1 MSRPA
6 LVSAIHVPSGVEPFG
21 LRRECGTAPG
31 GATRPSRPL
40 RALHA
45 AGGSLAA
52 ERQKEVQAL
61 LMDETWFADVDAPLD
76 DGLDFDDCPSP
87 TLFLNDH
94 PAGFGDAVDTDEA
107 DAAAGGAAADA
118 AAAYSGEARAG
129 APTGQR
135 FAANSESTPRGHG
148 GLSRTR
154 IEGRMNLSPRESFER
169 GGKKKAS
176 RSQNGNA
183 SHDVPDALKGL
194 LNSKDLEDRLASAQA
209 HMRLM
214 IPSPNV
220 SSLELERPPSR
231 QRNLPMHLNSD
242 LSLELPSHVGLLS
255 PDVERKWAHYAS
267 TPRPQSRHKSPP
279 DAVFLDLPPE
289 PLQGDRD
296 PQPLAPDQYIEHD
309 VDDLSYTEQVAAASV
324 FAVPGEGGGAD
335 GGAGAAS
342 SVSAAAARE
351 GSAIMPPPPQLLS
364 TPYVIV
370 QSSASTNAP
379 IPARVAS
386 RVTVINPP
394 GGTQPVIG
402 PQPVI
407 IACCAGAALGSSS
420 PVFAGG
426 GMVGPSVGASS
437 GALPVD
443 LTGATPRVGAVLS
456 MSPPLGGAQVTSYQA
471 KVHQRTAQYGFVD
484 RASLLAAAASP
495 HGSVDALEGDFER
508 LEMME
513 PNISVAASWSGG
525 GTGAVASTS
534 LRGARSVEHAL
545 SGGGDGPPKVASLQS
560 WMERRAASRP
570 DSPSVLS
577 RPQSGQFR
585 ACSLA
590 GSPRGSAPP
599 TRQLRGSCAQTTP
612 SQAAAAPAP
621 AANGSRSITSCSSH
635 AHARAHQQ
643 QMEAVSRAASAAST
657 SFDGNGNGT
666 ASVMRPSP
674 SYGRYAD
681 GAAGGAS
688 VMACAPAPAM
698 TSAAQAPPGTT
709 RTLSGV
715 TGLTGGGGAA
725 AAAERMEV
733 LSSSG
738 SRPSTSESDASARG
752 PRPAYAKDVARVQK
766 LDKLSAMYGGVDGA
780 HATHAAHAAHAARGG
795 AGATPATGSEGRTS
809 GRPKAGSAGAE
820 RHAGSC
826 YGSTGSAYGASS
838 MAAELRRSVGRPS
851 CRNGCSTAP
860 TTVGANP
867 RVAQREAAAAAL
879 AAAQAAGGGGPPE
892 PTAER
897 NYEER
902 AVLGATRYAGRGL
915 VSPLPFESSL
925 APDFL
930 ALFSQ

>member
-1 MSRPA
+1 
-6 LVSAIHVPSGVEPFG
+6 
-21 LRRECGTAPG
+21 
-31 GATRPSRPL
+31 
-40 RALHA
+40 
-45 AGGSLAA
+45 
-52 ERQKEVQAL
+52 
-61 LMDETWFADVDAPLD
+61 MDETWFADVDAPLD
-76 DGLDFDDCPSP
+76 DGLGFEDCPSP

-94 PAGFGDAVDTDEA
+94 PAGFGDAVDSDEA
-107 DAAAGGAAADA
+107 DAAAGGAAGDA
-118 AAAYSGEARAG
+118 AAASSGEARAG
-129 APTGQR
+129 AGQR
-135 FAANSESTPRGHG
+135 FAANGDSTPRGHG

-183 SHDVPDALKGL
+183 SQDVPDALKGL

-209 HMRLM
+209 HLRLM

-309 VDDLSYTEQVAAASV
+309 VDDLSYTEQAAAAFM

-335 GGAGAAS
+335 CGAGAAF
-342 SVSAAAARE
+342 SVAAAAAARE
-351 GSAIMPPPPQLLS
+351 GAMMPPPPQLLS
-364 TPYVIV
+364 TPYVIA

-407 IACCAGAALGSSS
+407 IACCAGAAAGSSGPGLAS
-420 PVFAGG
+420 G
-426 GMVGPSVGASS
+426 GMVGPSASS
-437 GALPVD
+437 GAVPVD

-456 MSPPLGGAQVTSYQA
+456 MSPPAVGGGTQALSYQA

-484 RASLLAAAASP
+484 RASLLAAAAFP
-495 HGSVDALEGDFER
+495 HGGADALEGDFER

-525 GTGAVASTS
+525 GTGAVASAS
-534 LRGARSVEHAL
+534 LRGASGARGGEQAL
-545 SGGGDGPPKVASLQS
+545 GGGGEGPPKVASLQS

-590 GSPRGSAPP
+590 CSLAGSPRSSAAPP

-612 SQAAAAPAP
+612 SLAAPAA
-621 AANGSRSITSCSSH
+621 AANGSRSNTSCSSH

-643 QMEAVSRAASAAST
+643 QMEAVSRAATAAST
-657 SFDGNGNGT
+657 SFDGNGT
-666 ASVMRPSP
+666 ASVVPSAMRPSP

-681 GAAGGAS
+681 GAAGGPS
-688 VMACAPAPAM
+688 APAPSMPSAM
-698 TSAAQAPPGTT
+698 ASAAQAPPGTT

-715 TGLTGGGGAA
+715 PGLTGGGGAA

-752 PRPAYAKDVARVQK
+752 PRPAHAKDAKDVARVQK
-766 LDKLSAMYGGVDGA
+766 LDKLSAMYGGADGA
-780 HATHAAHAAHAARGG
+780 HATHTGAHATHTGAHATHTGAHATHAAHAARGG

-820 RHAGSC
+820 RHVGSC
-826 YGSTGSAYGASS
+826 YGGTVNAYGASS

-879 AAAQAAGGGGPPE
+879 AASQAAGGGGPPE
-892 PTAER
+892 PGSDR
-897 NYEER
+897 KYDER
-902 AVLGATRYAGRGL
+902 AGLGATRYAGRGL